1 MAELIKGSE
10 KLRRQLQSIPD
21 LLAVPI
27 KKQIAEGLQ
36 QVQKTAQ
43 QNAPV
48 RTGALKK
55 SIKTE
60 IETDGLKGRVYSD
73 APHAHLVEFGTV
85 NAPAQP
91 FMFPAWRENR
101 NKIVRG
107 IKRAADSAL
116 QAMGRTPTGL
126 R

>member
-10 KLRRQLQSIPD
+10 KLRRQLLSIPD

-101 NKIVRG
+101 NKIVGG

-116 QAMGRTPTGL
+116 QAMGRTSTGL